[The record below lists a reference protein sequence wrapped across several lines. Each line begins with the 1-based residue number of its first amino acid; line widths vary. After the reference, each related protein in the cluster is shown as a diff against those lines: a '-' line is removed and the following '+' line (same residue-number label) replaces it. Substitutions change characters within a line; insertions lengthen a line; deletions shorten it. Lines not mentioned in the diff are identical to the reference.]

1 MQDKNNEK
9 VFDLKKRTFIFS
21 LEIIKFLKGL
31 RKNYIADVMGKQLLR
46 CASSIGANI
55 VEAQAAPSKKD
66 FANFFNIALK
76 SANETLY
83 WLTLLKYS
91 GIGNEEKINRLTGE
105 VQEICKIVAKSLI
118 TMRGK

>member
-1 MQDKNNEK
+1 MQNEK
-9 VFDLKKRTFIFS
+9 IYDIKKRTLVFS
-21 LEIIKFLKGL
+21 LDIINFLKEL
-31 RKNYIADVMGKQLLR
+31 DRSYIADTLGKQVLR
-46 CASSIGANI
+46 SSTSVGANI

-66 FANFFNIALK
+66 FANFFNVALK

-91 GIGNEEKINRLTGE
+91 KIGSIDKINDLSAETE
-105 VQEICKIVAKSLI
+105 EICKIIAKSLL

>member
-1 MQDKNNEK
+1 MKNEK

-21 LEIIKFLKGL
+21 LEVINLLKSLEKTYVADII
-31 RKNYIADVMGKQLLR
+31 GKQLLR
-46 CASSIGANI
+46 AATSIGANI
-55 VEAQAAPSKKD
+55 VEAQSAPSRKD

-83 WLTLLKYS
+83 WLSLLKHARLA
-91 GIGNEEKINRLTGE
+91 EADKIDKLVSET
-105 VQEICKIVAKSLI
+105 QEICKIIAKSLL